1 MVNAHSCGTG
11 CASGTEQAD
20 SVCSGANTAK
30 DDSVGSGDSFA
41 GVGGRIRAAVMNEW
55 NHSKRLGEDALR
67 RLMDLSVQLGRKALL
82 FQQADMEYRSVLSH
96 VNTAYGNAVNML
108 NVLQNNR
115 TGEIMPAHSA
125 TVAVVSDPLSAM
137 AAVYRVQ
144 DAAPPDGSPATLVQ
158 AMQPEPV
165 AWRFTDP
172 SFRGRRGSE
181 PVVS

>member
-1 MVNAHSCGTG
+1 M
-11 CASGTEQAD
+11 
-20 SVCSGANTAK
+20 
-30 DDSVGSGDSFA
+30 
-41 GVGGRIRAAVMNEW
+41 RIRVEPDVLRALSRQIQYAAEQIQQKMTVLDQAIHSLEWDLEARAGIMNEW
-55 NHSKRLGEDALR
+55 NHSKRLCEAAVR
-67 RLMDLSVQLGRKALL
+67 RFMDLSVQLGRKALL
-82 FQQADMEYRSVLSH
+82 FQQVDMEYRTVLSH

-108 NVLQNNR
+108 NVLQTER

-125 TVAVVSDPLSAM
+125 TAAVVSDPFSAV

-144 DAAPPDGSPATLVQ
+144 DAAPPDGSPATLIQ

-172 SFRGRRGSE
+172 SFRGRRGTE

>member
-1 MVNAHSCGTG
+1 MRIRVEPDVLRALSKQIQYAAEQIQQKMTVLDQAIHSLEWEVE
-11 CASGTEQAD
+11 S
-20 SVCSGANTAK
+20 
-30 DDSVGSGDSFA
+30 
-41 GVGGRIRAAVMNEW
+41 RAAVMNEW

-144 DAAPPDGSPATLVQ
+144 DAALPDGSPATLVQ

-172 SFRGRRGSE
+172 SFRGRRGTE